1 MAAEIIQTVKLLE
14 SPKISNFLD
23 MGKNLDPSTKLC
35 RFQGELEIEE
45 KLVNYFGEC

>member
-14 SPKISNFLD
+14 SPKNSDFLD
-23 MGKNLDPSTKLC
+23 MGKNLDPSTQLC
-35 RFQGELEIEE
+35 KFQGDLEIEE